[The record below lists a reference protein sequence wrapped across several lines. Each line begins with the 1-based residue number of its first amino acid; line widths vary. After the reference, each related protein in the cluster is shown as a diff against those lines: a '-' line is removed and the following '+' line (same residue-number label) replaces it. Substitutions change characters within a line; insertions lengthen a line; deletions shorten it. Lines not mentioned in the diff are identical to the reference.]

1 VLSVAELE
9 ALARFTRRLPD
20 RGATRWLARQL
31 RKFYLRKPRE
41 DARGE
46 VSGCTMELYPGD
58 YVEGQLLFTPHFY
71 EAGERAW
78 VAEHLE
84 AGDVFVDLGA
94 HAGCYTL
101 LAARVV
107 GPAGRVVAVEA
118 NPRTVERLRK
128 NVRLNGLENVE
139 VVPCGVSDAEELLHL
154 SMNASRNTG
163 ASSFLIPVGDDVA
176 VRCRPLLD
184 VLRDQAVERVSGLK
198 ADIEGFEFRVLQRF
212 LADAPESLWPGFVLV
227 EQKDWWVEQAG
238 GNAVEL
244 LCAHGYEI
252 AWRTGEKR
260 TWTNYVL
267 TRPVRGAPPEA

>member
-1 VLSVAELE
+1 VGELE
-9 ALARFTRRLPD
+9 VLARFTRRVPD
-20 RGATRWLARQL
+20 RRPARWLARQV

-41 DARGE
+41 DVRAQ
-46 VSGCTMELYPGD
+46 VAGCAMELNPRD
-58 YVEGQLLFTPHFY
+58 YVEGQLLFTPQFY

-78 VAEHLE
+78 VAGHLE
-84 AGDVFVDLGA
+84 PGEVFVDLGA
-94 HAGCYTL
+94 HAGSYTL
-101 LAARVV
+101 IAARAV
-107 GPAGRVVAVEA
+107 GPSGRVVAVEA
-118 NPRTVERLRK
+118 DPRTVERLRN

-139 VVPCGVSDAEELLHL
+139 IVHGGVSDAEELLHL

-176 VRCRPLLD
+176 VPCRPLLD
-184 VLRDQAVERVSGLK
+184 VLRERAVERVAGLK
-198 ADIEGFEFRVLQRF
+198 ADIEGFEFRVLRRF

-244 LCAHGYEI
+244 LCSHGYEV
-252 AWRTGEKR
+252 AWRTGEHR

-267 TRPVRGAPPEA
+267 TRAAREKPAQA